1 MARPPVAGAV
11 VIPDCLECKLHWLI
25 GGVRCSNV
33 LHGTNSFP
41 APLDPTLPEQLF
53 SAIKAA
59 TSTTAW
65 LALLSPTVSFTGVSV
80 KDLRTANQSELLSTG
95 GAALGTGTGDPLSAG
110 TALVV
115 THRTQQSGQGY
126 RGRSYLAGMVAST
139 LTDPNSFSAAA
150 NSAALAFLEGVRQVM
165 ASNTMPMVVA
175 QRALAAGTHHDG
187 SPWSARPADVV
198 PVIALDIANP
208 RVDTQ
213 RRRLGR

>member
-1 MARPPVAGAV
+1 M
-11 VIPDCLECKLHWLI
+11 ELHWTI
-25 GGVRCSNV
+25 AGQRCSNV

-41 APLDPTLPEQLF
+41 APIDPGIAEDLF
-53 SAIKAA
+53 SSIKAA

-65 LALLSPTVSFTGVSV
+65 LALLSPTVSLDAVSI
-80 KDLRTANQSELLSTG
+80 KDLRTANQAELLSTS
-95 GAALGTGTGDPLSAG
+95 GAALGTGTGDPLASS

-115 THRTQQSGQGY
+115 THRTQQSGQGF

-139 LTDPNSFSAAA
+139 LSDPNTFSPSA
-150 NSAALAFLEGVRQVM
+150 NAAALAFLEGVRQVM
-165 ASNTMPMVVA
+165 SSNSMPMVVA
-175 QRALAAGTHHDG
+175 QRALGAGTHHDG

-198 PVIALDIANP
+198 PVIALDIANT